1 MKTPWR
7 TGHFCTAMLT
17 AATVVLSGCSDESS
31 PIAETHTTYDSP
43 IINEDIPKMDISK
56 LPDIDITRAQM
67 LDLIE
72 QVRAEVAHLVPAS
85 VPWEW
90 RREEMSGSCDNDG
103 RQGVTLYFANLTSP
117 HSFTD
122 QEWTVALQAVER
134 LAADAGLNNS
144 SPLQNSTGAHD
155 VRITSDDGR
164 ELRFGSLEAS
174 LITGTIACRLPAGGG
189 AP

>member
-1 MKTPWR
+1 MQIIQR
-7 TGHFCTAMLT
+7 ASCLCAMTIAVSAL
-17 AATVVLSGCSDESS
+17 VVSGCGTDNS
-31 PIAETHTTYDSP
+31 PGAALDTTYDSP

-72 QVRAEVAHLVPAS
+72 QVRAEVARLVPAS

-144 SPLQNSTGAHD
+144 SALQNSTGAHD
-155 VRITSDDGR
+155 MRITSDDGR

>member
-1 MKTPWR
+1 MQIIQR
-7 TGHFCTAMLT
+7 ASCLCAMTIAVSAL
-17 AATVVLSGCSDESS
+17 VVSGCGTDNS
-31 PIAETHTTYDSP
+31 PGAALDTTYDSP

-56 LPDIDITRAQM
+56 LPNIDTTRAQM

-122 QEWTVALQAVER
+122 QEWSVALQAVER
-134 LAADAGLNNS
+134 LAANVGLNNS
-144 SPLQNSTGAHD
+144 SALQNSTGAHD